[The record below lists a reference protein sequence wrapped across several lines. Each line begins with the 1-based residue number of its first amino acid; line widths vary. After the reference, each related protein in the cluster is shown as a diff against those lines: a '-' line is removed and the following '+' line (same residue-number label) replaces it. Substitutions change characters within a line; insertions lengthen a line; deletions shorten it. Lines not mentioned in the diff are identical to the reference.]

1 LPAPHPYTA
10 GRTLST
16 QHLNSWLV
24 KFFIVLYANR
34 QLKSLLAWD
43 IDVYMAYISR
53 DSIKRSILGEGILA
67 AVPIIDLAGQV
78 ALVTG
83 GTKGLGR
90 SVARALAHAGAKVI
104 VCARNAPVEQLE
116 GIDFVAADI
125 RDPEAARALVDDIAA
140 RHGRLDILV
149 NNAGGS
155 PAVAAA
161 DASARFSEA
170 IVRLNLLAPLNLA
183 QAAYPHM
190 ATQGAGSIV
199 NIASV
204 SAIRPSPGT
213 AAYGAA
219 KAGLLNLT
227 QSLAQEWGA
236 QGVRVNAIIAGLMST
251 ENAEATYGDAAAQE
265 AVGSSMPLQR
275 MGTGEDIAGAV
286 LWLCSPL
293 ASWVSGARINV
304 DGGGERP
311 YFLDL
316 VKGAGA

>member
-1 LPAPHPYTA
+1 
-10 GRTLST
+10 
-16 QHLNSWLV
+16 
-24 KFFIVLYANR
+24 
-34 QLKSLLAWD
+34 
-43 IDVYMAYISR
+43 M
-53 DSIKRSILGEGILA
+53 GE
-67 AVPIIDLAGQV
+67 VPTIDLTGQV

-90 SVARALAHAGAKVI
+90 SIALALAGAGAQVV
-104 VCARNAPVEQLE
+104 VCARNAPEEAMPGTQFEAV
-116 GIDFVAADI
+116 DV
-125 RDPEAARALVDDIAA
+125 RDPEAVQALVEGIVA
-140 RHGRLDILV
+140 RHGRIDIVV

-161 DASARFSEA
+161 DASPRFSEA
-170 IVRLNLLAPLNLA
+170 IVRLNLLAPLYLA

-190 ATQGAGSIV
+190 AAQGSGSIV

-227 QSLAQEWGA
+227 QSLAQEWGP
-236 QGVRVNAIIAGLMST
+236 QGVRVNAIIAGLMAT
-251 ENAEATYGDAAAQE
+251 ETAEATYGDAAAQA
-265 AVGSSMPLQR
+265 AVGRSMPLQR